1 MEKCS
6 ENIEENMEAI
16 LAFDMLYTTNHMK
29 ILKLLIPYLESE
41 HQKKLAVFIKWQEL
55 MFTLNF
61 FKQYSASLYSPDFK
75 QSKKLDLNNLISLLT
90 PYCNESEKAIISQ
103 FSQMQNMMNM
113 MEQMKVYMPMI
124 QQFMSSM
131 SDEGNHSNGMPE
143 GMDLGGNNMMD
154 ILKNMMSEE
163 QQTMFSMFMDGNI

>member
-1 MEKCS
+1 MEKYS

-61 FKQYSASLYSPDFK
+61 FKQYSASR
-75 QSKKLDLNNLISLLT
+75 SLT
-90 PYCNESEKAIISQ
+90 TRCFCTA
-103 FSQMQNMMNM
+103 
-113 MEQMKVYMPMI
+113 
-124 QQFMSSM
+124 
-131 SDEGNHSNGMPE
+131 
-143 GMDLGGNNMMD
+143 
-154 ILKNMMSEE
+154 
-163 QQTMFSMFMDGNI
+163 